1 MIQDLN
7 KRLKASRE
15 NCKLSRKQV
24 AELVGVSESLIGLYE
39 SAARQPSLAV
49 LIKLASLFHVTTD
62 YLLGCETLDN
72 KNLSLSGMSEH
83 QIQAL
88 TMTAKCFRNQYIDNS
103 SDSIPQ

>member
-62 YLLGCETLDN
+62 YLLGCETTDT
-72 KNLSLSGMSEH
+72 KNLSLMGLSDH

-88 TMTAKCFRNQYIDNS
+88 TMTAKCFRNQCLD
-103 SDSIPQ
+103 DSHDVIS